1 MRISTNYSIGN
12 PNYSMQKCN
21 KPCFQ
26 ANLMP
31 KLHETLIR
39 EAKDTGML
47 DKFTAQVKNIAKWG
61 SPKSFIDTSY
71 DFKFEKGPELCLN
84 NYHMSLNY
92 GGDLAVK
99 AKDSLLKQFLSLKEK
114 NVMDAEKNIV
124 KAVTQNK
131 TEAILKITQNPKY
144 IKELTGEVN
153 PSDEKLAAAI
163 DNLTES
169 ELIDYRFGLKE
180 KVKDADDFLSNI
192 ISGIEKVN

>member
-31 KLHETLIR
+31 KLKEALIR
-39 EAKDTGML
+39 EAKDAGML
-47 DKFTAQVKNIAKWG
+47 EQFTAQVKNIANWG
-61 SPKSFIDTSY
+61 SPKSFIGTAY
-71 DFKFEKGPELCLN
+71 NLKKGTESLSLD
-84 NYHMSLNY
+84 NYHLSNNY
-92 GGDLAVK
+92 GGILGTK
-99 AKDSLLKQFLSLKEK
+99 AKDGLLKQFLSLKEK
-114 NVMDAEKNIV
+114 NVTDAEKNIV

>member
-12 PNYSMQKCN
+12 SNYSMQKCN

-31 KLHETLIR
+31 KLQETLIR
-39 EAKDTGML
+39 EAKDDGML
-47 DKFTAQVKNIAKWG
+47 GPLVDQFKNIAKWG
-61 SPKSFIDTSY
+61 SQKSFIGTAY
-71 DFKFEKGPELCLN
+71 DLKKGTV
-84 NYHMSLNY
+84 SLSLDNFHLSNNY
-92 GGDLAVK
+92 GGILGTK
-99 AKDSLLKQFLSLKEK
+99 ANDSLLKQFLSLKEK
-114 NVMDAEKNIV
+114 NIIDAEQNIV
-124 KAVTQNK
+124 KVANQNK

-144 IKELTGEVN
+144 IKELTGDVN

-163 DNLTES
+163 DNLTEG

-180 KVKDADDFLSNI
+180 KAKYADDFLNNM